1 MKLQYLLIAII
12 SLSGSSLI
20 SAEDITVNYSYAG
33 SHNTD
38 FSNIS
43 VSLKIDQVSDDRDG
57 DPRQIADE
65 YLAEIP
71 LSEIVHTAFVQG
83 LEHGGAEL
91 VESEQD
97 MQISGRIVSSE
108 LRTVDRGGVESLQ
121 LTIRTHVALQGRGR
135 TIWETTLF
143 GRGTAPVGE
152 GIIAAL
158 RGSMDR
164 MVRELVSDDYFII
177 ELQ

>member
-1 MKLQYLLIAII
+1 MKLRYLLIALL
-12 SLSGSSLI
+12 SLGCFSPI
-20 SAEDITVNYSYAG
+20 SAEELVVNYSYNG

-43 VSLKIDQVSDDRDG
+43 VSLKIEDVLDDRDG
-57 DPRQIADE
+57 EPRQIADE

-71 LSEIVHTAFVQG
+71 LSEMIYTAIVQG

-91 VESEQD
+91 VESDQD
-97 MQISGRIVSSE
+97 MQIQGRIVSSE
-108 LRTVDRGGVESLQ
+108 LRTVDRAGVESLQ

-135 TIWETTLF
+135 NIWETTLF
-143 GRGTAPVGE
+143 GRGTVPAQE
-152 GIIAAL
+152 GVAAAL
-158 RGSMDR
+158 VGSLDR
-164 MVRELVSDDYFII
+164 MVRELVNDDYFII

>member
-1 MKLQYLLIAII
+1 MKLRYLLITLL
-12 SLSGSSLI
+12 SLGCFSPI
-20 SAEDITVNYSYAG
+20 SAEELVVNYSYNG

-38 FSNIS
+38 FSSIS
-43 VSLKIDQVSDDRDG
+43 VSLKIEDVLDDRDG
-57 DPRQIADE
+57 EPRQIADE

-71 LSEIVHTAFVQG
+71 LSEMIYTAIVQG

-91 VESEQD
+91 VESDQD
-97 MQISGRIVSSE
+97 MQIQGRIVSSE
-108 LRTVDRGGVESLQ
+108 LRTVDRAGVESLQ

-143 GRGTAPVGE
+143 GRGTVPAQE
-152 GIIAAL
+152 GVAAAL
-158 RGSMDR
+158 VGSLDR
-164 MVRELVSDDYFII
+164 MVRELVNDDYFII

>member
-1 MKLQYLLIAII
+1 MKPQYLLIAII
-12 SLSGSSLI
+12 SLSDSSLI

-57 DPRQIADE
+57 EPRQIADE

-97 MQISGRIVSSE
+97 
-108 LRTVDRGGVESLQ
+108 LSL
-121 LTIRTHVALQGRGR
+121 IH
-135 TIWETTLF
+135 I
-143 GRGTAPVGE
+143 
-152 GIIAAL
+152 
-158 RGSMDR
+158 
-164 MVRELVSDDYFII
+164 
-177 ELQ
+177 

>member
-1 MKLQYLLIAII
+1 MKLRYLLITVF
-12 SLSGSSLI
+12 SLGCFSPI
-20 SAEDITVNYSYAG
+20 AAEELVVNYSYNG

-43 VSLKIDQVSDDRDG
+43 VSLKIEDVLDDRDG
-57 DPRQIADE
+57 EPRQIADE

-71 LSEIVHTAFVQG
+71 LSEMIYIALVQG

-91 VESEQD
+91 VESDQD
-97 MQISGRIVSSE
+97 MQIQGRIVSSE
-108 LRTVDRGGVESLQ
+108 LRTVDRAGVASLQ

-143 GRGTAPVGE
+143 GRGTVPAQEGVG
-152 GIIAAL
+152 AAL
-158 RGSMDR
+158 VGSLDR
-164 MVRELVSDDYFII
+164 MVRELVNDDYFII

>member
-1 MKLQYLLIAII
+1 MKLRYLLITLL
-12 SLSGSSLI
+12 SLGCFSPI
-20 SAEDITVNYSYAG
+20 SAEELVVNYSYNG

-43 VSLKIDQVSDDRDG
+43 VSLKIEDVLDDRDG
-57 DPRQIADE
+57 EPRQIADE

-71 LSEIVHTAFVQG
+71 LSEMIYTAIVQG

-91 VESEQD
+91 VESDQD
-97 MQISGRIVSSE
+97 MQIQGRIVSSE
-108 LRTVDRGGVESLQ
+108 LRTVDRAGVESLQ

-143 GRGTAPVGE
+143 GRGTVPAQE
-152 GIIAAL
+152 GVAAAL
-158 RGSMDR
+158 VGSLDR
-164 MVRELVSDDYFII
+164 MVRELVNDDYFII

>member
-1 MKLQYLLIAII
+1 MKLRYLLITLL
-12 SLSGSSLI
+12 SLGCFSPI
-20 SAEDITVNYSYAG
+20 SAEELVVNYSYNG

-43 VSLKIDQVSDDRDG
+43 VSLKIEDVLDDRDG
-57 DPRQIADE
+57 EPRQIADE

-71 LSEIVHTAFVQG
+71 LSEMIYTAIVQG

-91 VESEQD
+91 VESDQD
-97 MQISGRIVSSE
+97 MQIQGRIVSSE
-108 LRTVDRGGVESLQ
+108 LRTVDRAGVESLQ

-135 TIWETTLF
+135 NIWETTLF
-143 GRGTAPVGE
+143 GRGTVPAQE
-152 GIIAAL
+152 GVAAAL
-158 RGSMDR
+158 VGSLDR
-164 MVRELVSDDYFII
+164 MVRELVNDDYFII

>member
-1 MKLQYLLIAII
+1 MKLRYLLITLL
-12 SLSGSSLI
+12 SLGCFSPI
-20 SAEDITVNYSYAG
+20 SAEELVVNYSYNG

-43 VSLKIDQVSDDRDG
+43 VSLKIEDVLDDRDG
-57 DPRQIADE
+57 EPRQIADE

-71 LSEIVHTAFVQG
+71 LSEMIYTAIVQG

-91 VESEQD
+91 VESDQD
-97 MQISGRIVSSE
+97 MQIQGRIVSSE
-108 LRTVDRGGVESLQ
+108 LRTVDRAGVESLQ
-121 LTIRTHVALQGRGR
+121 LTIRTQVALEGRGR

-143 GRGTAPVGE
+143 GRGTVPVE
-152 GIIAAL
+152 DGIVAAL
-158 RGSMDR
+158 VGSLDR
-164 MVRELVSDDYFII
+164 MVRELVNDDYFII